1 MIENGYEEYW
11 FQEIQVES
19 EMLDASE
26 QGGSHVRKGMGM
38 VEYCRSEGDFHTSLH
53 TIPSETAF
61 LPCAGILPALGL
73 PDSADAQALAPS
85 TPSSC
90 ALSQDP

>member
-1 MIENGYEEYW
+1 MRSTGSRKSRLK
-11 FQEIQVES
+11 VKCL
-19 EMLDASE
+19 MHPGGGG
-26 QGGSHVRKGMGM
+26 GGSHATHGMGM
-38 VEYCRSEGDFHTSLH
+38 VEYRRSEEDFHTLR

-61 LPCAGILPALGL
+61 LPCAGFLPALGL

-85 TPSSC
+85 APSSC